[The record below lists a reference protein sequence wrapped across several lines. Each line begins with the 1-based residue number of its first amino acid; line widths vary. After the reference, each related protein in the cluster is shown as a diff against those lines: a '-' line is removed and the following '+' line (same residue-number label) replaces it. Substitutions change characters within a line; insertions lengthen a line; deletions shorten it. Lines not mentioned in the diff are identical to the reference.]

1 MKETTS
7 VSNLTIYFFREKS
20 DHFWNKEKRVIDE
33 FLLKKRKLD
42 AKSYLIDGLIARY
55 GPREDHG
62 PYVNEIRFADD
73 DLWLWGESGLGPLV
87 GPPAVIVGLQGI
99 IAGCSDD
106 GRSP

>member
-73 DLWLWGESGLGPLV
+73 DLWCAFFYIFLKNKNFKNICLF
-87 GPPAVIVGLQGI
+87 
-99 IAGCSDD
+99 
-106 GRSP
+106 